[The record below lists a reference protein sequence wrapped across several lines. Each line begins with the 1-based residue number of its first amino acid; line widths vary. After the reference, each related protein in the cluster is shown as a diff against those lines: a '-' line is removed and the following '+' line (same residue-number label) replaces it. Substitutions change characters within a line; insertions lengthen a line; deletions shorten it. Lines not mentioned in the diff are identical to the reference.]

1 MGTSRALGQSQKLWS
16 CQGTETS
23 KYETRAGEVQQMLE
37 QERPKNCDL
46 PQLPG
51 GGHFHL
57 KGQRQGIRRQP
68 PNCHPHLDEARDLTA
83 LTSVVR
89 GFLSPG
95 RPGSQVVTGLASP
108 FLTHLVLHG
117 HCPLLLLQSIVHL
130 ISHQSGKE
138 GHTGH
143 LPGRGLCAVEC
154 LKEKTERD
162 ENENCLIRH
171 LGFPARGKCSGQVPD
186 STRTQAACGED
197 LIFLA
202 IFTASVYIT
211 GAE

>member
-108 FLTHLVLHG
+108 LPHPPGVPWALPPPPPPVHSTPHKPSKRQRGAHRPLAGKRALH
-117 HCPLLLLQSIVHL
+117 
-130 ISHQSGKE
+130 SGMPRRE
-138 GHTGH
+138 
-143 LPGRGLCAVEC
+143 
-154 LKEKTERD
+154 D
-162 ENENCLIRH
+162 
-171 LGFPARGKCSGQVPD
+171 
-186 STRTQAACGED
+186 RT
-197 LIFLA
+197 
-202 IFTASVYIT
+202 
-211 GAE
+211 